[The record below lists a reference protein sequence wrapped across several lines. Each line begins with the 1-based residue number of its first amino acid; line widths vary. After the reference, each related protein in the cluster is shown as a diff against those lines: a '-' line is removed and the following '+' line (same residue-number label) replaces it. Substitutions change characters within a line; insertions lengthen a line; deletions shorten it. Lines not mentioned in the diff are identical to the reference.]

1 MARKYLLI
9 IGCVLGLFTSKTY
22 SQATTILYIDSINI
36 LGPVL
41 FGGTT
46 DIEVQVRVMD
56 GFVGDTLVGDIY
68 YYYQTDTMDSL
79 GIPPQIVDQDFVSES
94 VADPFLDTVHI
105 PINPAEMRTG
115 PLNLIVVW
123 PAMINPAVLDTDS
136 VAFNLQVEGY
146 VGIEPLPAFKD
157 NIVYPSP
164 AMHYLFIK
172 PDEMDQIQQMIILNM
187 QGQTVETITGEK
199 LANGWI
205 NIDGL
210 QSGCYMVQVIYK
222 NGTVFNKKFLKE

>member
-1 MARKYLLI
+1 MRRKYLLI
-9 IGCVLGLFTSKTY
+9 ISCLIGLFTSKIY
-22 SQATTILYIDSINI
+22 SQATTVLYIDSVTI
-36 LGPVL
+36 LTPVL

-46 DIEVQVRVMD
+46 DISVQVRVMN

-79 GIPPQIVDQDFVSES
+79 GIPPQIVDQDFVSEN

-105 PINPAEMRTG
+105 PINPTEMKTG

-123 PAMINPAVLDTDS
+123 PAMMNPAVLDTDS
-136 VAFNLQVEGY
+136 VAFYLQVEGY
-146 VGIEPLPAFKD
+146 IGIEPLPSFEE
-157 NIVYPSP
+157 NILFPLP

-172 PDEMDQIQQMIILNM
+172 PDELGRIDEMIISNM
-187 QGQTVETITGEK
+187 QGQMITRMSIVD
-199 LANGWI
+199 LQNGWI

-210 QSGCYMVQVIYK
+210 NSGFYMVMLRYRDGSII
-222 NGTVFNKKFLKE
+222 NKKILKE